1 MPEKYGGDTKMSQT
15 YEADTMGRRI
25 SRLRRE
31 KGYTQEQLAELL
43 HISPQAVSK
52 WENDISNPDISIIPQ
67 LASVLGVSAD
77 ELLGIKPIETQVVVV
92 DTDSGRK
99 DAKQSG
105 HFNFQWHSGKVGTIL
120 FGILLLA
127 VGVLFLL
134 NEVHVISITDGV
146 GFWSIAWPILI
157 IGLGASMIGE
167 SIYPVAIGLILIGAY
182 KLLYIFSVIPAA
194 YPLTWAMIWPAA
206 LVLIGL
212 SIVTSVLR
220 KKKRTHHVTINGKSK
235 KEARV
240 VNENQDGFV
249 TVECDFSETRH
260 DFIDATFRGA
270 HIETNFGTTCLDL
283 SKCADFAAD
292 AAINAEV
299 NFGSFELLLP
309 ATVMIDK
316 SVENCFASCN
326 IKGNPGQN
334 ASATIRLSGEINFG
348 SVEVR
353 YI

>member
-1 MPEKYGGDTKMSQT
+1 MSQT
-15 YEADTMGRRI
+15 YESDTMGKRI
-25 SRLRRE
+25 ARLRKE

-43 HISPQAVSK
+43 HVSPQAVSK

-67 LASVLGVSAD
+67 LSAVLGVSSD
-77 ELLGIKPIETQVVVV
+77 ELLGMKPIEPHVVVV

-99 DAKQSG
+99 EPKRNG
-105 HFNFQWHSGKVGTIL
+105 HFSFQWVGSKVGTIL

-134 NEVHVISITDGV
+134 NELNVISISDGV
-146 GFWSIAWPILI
+146 GFWSIVWPILI

-167 SIYPVAIGLILIGAY
+167 SWYPIAIGLILIGVY
-182 KLLYIFSVIPAA
+182 KLLYVFAVIPAA
-194 YPLTWAMIWPAA
+194 YPLTWSMIWPVA

-212 SIVTSVLR
+212 SIVASVLR
-220 KKKRTHHVTINGKSK
+220 RKKRTHHVTVNGKDK

-240 VNENQDGFV
+240 TNTCENGFV
-249 TVECDFSETRH
+249 TIECDFSEARH
-260 DFIDATFRGA
+260 EFTDTTFRGA
-270 HIETNFGTTCLDL
+270 NIETNFGSTCLDL
-283 SKCADFAAD
+283 SKCTDFASD

-299 NFGSFELLLP
+299 NFGSFELRLP
-309 ATVMIDK
+309 PTVMINK

-326 IKGNPGQN
+326 VKGGPDKD
-334 ASATIRLSGEINFG
+334 ATATIRLSGETNFG
-348 SVEVR
+348 SVDVR